1 MSWGCRMNLDIANLT
16 ISLNNSN
23 PDLFIKIVP
32 IIISLFAL
40 GFSVFSW
47 SSNRSI
53 TLKNEFIKRES
64 NVLLQFREGYLKA
77 QASFIWFKD
86 WLLTPR
92 IYKHRVQ
99 EEFLE
104 VKVSELEYHL
114 NLINKLNETYNLNQ
128 HIFTKHNLAYEC
140 ECIEKFMKVFHA
152 YYCDNIPLYKQRRDD
167 NLLEYRA
174 WNYKSIVRKF
184 IETFD
189 DVKITDFVLEKYDAK
204 YKNLK
209 ERFYNVIGNMEFK
222 LDNIT
227 LYSTILKTNKRTFS
241 KKVFYP
247 YFIEKEKPKF
257 YGAEEICNSE
267 NKENND

>member
-1 MSWGCRMNLDIANLT
+1 MNLDIANLT

-40 GFSVFSW
+40 GFSIFSW
-47 SSNRSI
+47 VSNRNI

-64 NVLLQFREGYLKA
+64 NVLLQFREDYLKA

-92 IYKHRVQ
+92 IYEHRVQ

-128 HIFTKHNLAYEC
+128 HIFAKHNLVYEC

-152 YYCDNIPLYKQRRDD
+152 YYFGKFQLYKQKRDD
-167 NLLEYRA
+167 NLIEYRA
-174 WNYKSIVRKF
+174 GNYDKIVRKF

-189 DVKITDFVLEKYDAK
+189 DVEITEKKKKKYEEK

-209 ERFYNVIGNMEFK
+209 EKIYNVIGNMEFK

-227 LYSTILKTNKRTFS
+227 LYNTNPKTNKRTFS

-247 YFIEKEKPKF
+247 YFIEKEKPEF
-257 YGAEEICNSE
+257 YGAEEIYNSE